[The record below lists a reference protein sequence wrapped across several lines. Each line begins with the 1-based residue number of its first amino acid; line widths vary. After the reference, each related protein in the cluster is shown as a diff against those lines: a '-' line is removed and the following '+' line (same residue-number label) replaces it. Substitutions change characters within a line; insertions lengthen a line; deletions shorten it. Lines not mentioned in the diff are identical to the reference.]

1 MPKRRAW
8 SAGRKPRTGIP
19 KAEGSVSK
27 TTQNFTCSTMVKTLV
42 LQETKNKVNSGT
54 LKFHLGAVYQT
65 KRGQDR
71 KTRNLKDDL
80 HQNYDLSVLRVNK
93 AKGGEEDKV

>member
-1 MPKRRAW
+1 
-8 SAGRKPRTGIP
+8 
-19 KAEGSVSK
+19 
-27 TTQNFTCSTMVKTLV
+27 MVKILV

-54 LKFHLGAVYQT
+54 LKFHLGAEYQT
-65 KRGQDR
+65 KTGQDR